1 MLGTHDRAPLCT
13 TPDGGGIRLFL
24 WAPRRTLARG
34 NRSRGQLGDLT
45 PTVSRSLNVA
55 VGTFLTCSPNNLDYL
70 YESYCR
76 NF

>member
-1 MLGTHDRAPLCT
+1 
-13 TPDGGGIRLFL
+13 
-24 WAPRRTLARG
+24 
-34 NRSRGQLGDLT
+34 
-45 PTVSRSLNVA
+45 LNVA